1 MVIYEE
7 GDDEDWNIPNIAFH
21 GILRLFLPKGRK
33 LLNGRKA
40 TLCMHRL
47 KLLILENLDEISDAK
62 FQYNMNNT
70 QILSKNTE
78 ITCTQIENILL
89 RKYVLAPKR
98 FTIS

>member
-1 MVIYEE
+1 M
-7 GDDEDWNIPNIAFH
+7 
-21 GILRLFLPKGRK
+21 
-33 LLNGRKA
+33 NGRKA

-62 FQYNMNNT
+62 FQYKMNNT

-98 FTIS
+98 FAIS

>member
-1 MVIYEE
+1 MVYYVFFYQKAASFWT
-7 GDDEDWNIPNIAFH
+7 GV
-21 GILRLFLPKGRK
+21 K
-33 LLNGRKA
+33 LLSA
-40 TLCMHRL
+40 YRL

-62 FQYNMNNT
+62 FQCNMNNN

-89 RKYVLAPKR
+89 TKYVLALKR

>member
-1 MVIYEE
+1 M
-7 GDDEDWNIPNIAFH
+7 
-21 GILRLFLPKGRK
+21 
-33 LLNGRKA
+33 NGRKA
-40 TLCMHRL
+40 TLCMHRP

-62 FQYNMNNT
+62 FQYKMNNT

>member
-7 GDDEDWNIPNIAFH
+7 GDDEDKYSEHCIH
-21 GILRLFLPKGRK
+21 GILRFLLLRGRK

-40 TLCMHRL
+40 TLCMHRF

-62 FQYNMNNT
+62 FQYNMNNN
-70 QILSKNTE
+70 QISKNTE

-89 RKYVLAPKR
+89 TKYV
-98 FTIS
+98 

>member
-7 GDDEDWNIPNIAFH
+7 GDDEDWNIPNTAFH
-21 GILRLFLPKGRK
+21 GILRFLLPKGPE
-33 LLNGRKA
+33 LLNVRKA

>member
-1 MVIYEE
+1 M
-7 GDDEDWNIPNIAFH
+7 
-21 GILRLFLPKGRK
+21 
-33 LLNGRKA
+33 NGRKA
-40 TLCMHRL
+40 TLCMHRF

-70 QILSKNTE
+70 QTLSKNTE

-89 RKYVLAPKR
+89 TKYVLAPKR

>member
-21 GILRLFLPKGRK
+21 GILRFLLPKGRK
-33 LLNGRKA
+33 LLNGRKV
-40 TLCMHRL
+40 TLCIHRL

-62 FQYNMNNT
+62 FQYNMNNN
-70 QILSKNTE
+70 QISKNTE

-89 RKYVLAPKR
+89 TKYVLALKR

>member
-21 GILRLFLPKGRK
+21 GILRFLLQKGRK
-33 LLNGRKA
+33 LLKGRKV
-40 TLCMHRL
+40 TLCIHRL

-62 FQYNMNNT
+62 FQYNMNNN
-70 QILSKNTE
+70 QISSKNTE

-89 RKYVLAPKR
+89 TKYVLALKR